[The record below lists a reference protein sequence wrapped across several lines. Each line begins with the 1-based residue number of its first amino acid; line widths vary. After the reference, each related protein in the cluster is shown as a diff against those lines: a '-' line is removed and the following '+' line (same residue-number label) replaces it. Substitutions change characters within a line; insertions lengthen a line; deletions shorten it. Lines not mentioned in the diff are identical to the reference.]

1 MITNKTA
8 VLKQPQSI
16 SKLKDLLAFA
26 KFRLTITV
34 VLSSAM
40 GFGIAPGAFNLQN
53 FLLLVFGGFLV
64 TGAANGFNQV
74 IERDTD
80 KLMSRT
86 QNRPLPAGRMSVTQ
100 GLRYATIM
108 SIIGLALL
116 ASINLLSAVLGF
128 LALFIYV
135 VLYTPLKRIT
145 PLAVFVG
152 AFPGAIP
159 PMLGY
164 VAASGHFGFE
174 PGILFAVQFIW
185 QFPHF
190 WAIAWVAD
198 DDYKKAGIRLLP
210 SKNGRDSFSA
220 NQILL
225 YSLILIPVSLLPWS
239 FEISGWW
246 SAIAVAVLG
255 IGFAW
260 FAYDHTRKM
269 TNKSALKIM
278 FASFLYLPLV
288 QLLYLIDKF

>member
-8 VLKQPQSI
+8 VLEQPQRI
-16 SKLKDLLAFA
+16 SKFKDLLAFA

-34 VLSSAM
+34 VLSSTM

-53 FLLLVFGGFLV
+53 FLLLIFGGFLV

-74 IERDTD
+74 IERDSD

-86 QNRPLPAGRMSVTQ
+86 QNRPLPAGRMSVNE

-108 SIIGLALL
+108 SVIGLALL
-116 ASINLLSAVLGF
+116 ASINLFSLVLGF
-128 LALFIYV
+128 LSLFIYV
-135 VLYTPLKRIT
+135 VIYTPLKKIT

-164 VAASGHFGFE
+164 IAASGHFGFE

-190 WAIAWVAD
+190 WA
-198 DDYKKAGIRLLP
+198 
-210 SKNGRDSFSA
+210 
-220 NQILL
+220 
-225 YSLILIPVSLLPWS
+225 
-239 FEISGWW
+239 
-246 SAIAVAVLG
+246 
-255 IGFAW
+255 
-260 FAYDHTRKM
+260 
-269 TNKSALKIM
+269 
-278 FASFLYLPLV
+278 
-288 QLLYLIDKF
+288 